1 MQHRD
6 EHPYDFMR
14 DYEELK
20 LRRELGLLD
29 TRKSSGVWVRGVV
42 GGVLL
47 GLLPVWIVGAIALFF

>member
-1 MQHRD
+1 MQARD

-29 TRKSSGVWVRGVV
+29 TRESSGVWVRGVV

-47 GLLPVWIVGAIALFF
+47 GLLPVLLVLAAVFF